1 MSIAPPD
8 RKPGNSK
15 LAALGNIDLEP
26 KPTTRPLTARED
38 GTLVPL
44 NFKVSPEF
52 KRRLKLFAVE
62 NDVSM
67 VDAMMT
73 AVNAYMG
80 EKG

>member
-1 MSIAPPD
+1 MSIPPPPKRD
-8 RKPGNSK
+8 AVNHKALSLAGSLSTVKPQ
-15 LAALGNIDLEP
+15 
-26 KPTTRPLTARED
+26 RPLTARED

-52 KRRLKLFAVE
+52 KRKLKLFAAE

-73 AVNAYMG
+73 ALTAYMG
-80 EKG
+80 DN